1 MLSQEKIIKAGNIC
15 LQSEYILLYKNR
27 NLQIEFQSMT
37 TEMNDIKDLS
47 LEELVSWLDT
57 KRLASYRADQIF
69 KWIYQRQVD
78 SFDAMTNIGK
88 PTRQLLAQAFEIG
101 RLEVAATEDSKDGS
115 RKFLLRLKDGCHI
128 ECVRI
133 PEKNHDT
140 LCISSQVG
148 CAQGCR
154 FCLTARG
161 GLLRNLTSGEMIAQV
176 RDVIHNSPDRRLT
189 NIVVMGMGEPLAN
202 YRNVV
207 KALGIITDVETGLGI
222 TSRRVTLSTAGIAP
236 RLADLGRDTDVNLAI
251 SLNAA
256 DDATRSRLMPI
267 NRKYPIGELLA
278 ACARYPLKPRRRIT
292 FEYILIKG
300 INDTDEDAQRLA
312 ALLAPLQAKINLI
325 PFNEHPESEFKR
337 PDDDRI
343 RQFQAILVKKNF
355 TAVVRHSKGQDI
367 SAACGQL
374 RGKLLDP

>member
-1 MLSQEKIIKAGNIC
+1 
-15 LQSEYILLYKNR
+15 
-27 NLQIEFQSMT
+27 MT
-37 TEMNDIKDLS
+37 TEKKDIKDLS
-47 LEELVSWLDT
+47 AEQLVSWLSE
-57 KRLASYRADQIF
+57 RGLAPYRAGQIL
-69 KWIYQRQVD
+69 KWVYQHQAD

-88 PTRQLLAQAFEIG
+88 PTRQILAQAFEIG
-101 RLEVAATEDSKDGS
+101 RLGVTATEDSKDGS
-115 RKFLLRLKDGCHI
+115 RKYLLRLKDGCHI

-161 GLLRNLTSGEMIAQV
+161 GLVRSLTSGEIIAQV
-176 RDVIHNSPDRRLT
+176 RDVIHASPDRHLT

-202 YRNVV
+202 YRNVI
-207 KALGIITDVETGLGI
+207 KALGIITDTDSGLGI
-222 TSRRVTLSTAGIAP
+222 TSRRVTLSTAGITP
-236 RLADLGRDTDVNLAI
+236 RLADLGQDSEVNLAI

-256 DDATRSRLMPI
+256 DDATRDRLMPI
-267 NRKYPIGELLA
+267 NRKYPIADLLA
-278 ACARYPLKPRRRIT
+278 ACAQYPLKSRRRIT

-300 INDTDEDAQRLA
+300 INDADEDARKLA
-312 ALLAPLQAKINLI
+312 ALLAPLRAKINLI

-343 RQFQAILVKKNF
+343 RRFQDILVKQNY

-374 RGKLLDP
+374 RGKLLDRYET